1 MFLQMKIT
9 GSLVEGNLVLNEET
23 PKGPTR
29 RTFQITEDG
38 LTIILTA
45 LEKDVTARRMFKR
58 I

>member
-1 MFLQMKIT
+1 MKIT

-29 RTFQITEDG
+29 RTFQVTEAG